1 MASNIRNCPIIHPIL
16 YNNIHIQ
23 HLYVDASSSCNT
35 VTSTISSTDTT
46 TSREWNI
53 KVTQIECSNK
63 LLPPSGCLQ
72 YFTGTT
78 GYLYNFGWVAATTST
93 GDRLICSI
101 LTPVYGP

>member
-1 MASNIRNCPIIHPIL
+1 M
-16 YNNIHIQ
+16 
-23 HLYVDASSSCNT
+23 DASSSCNT

-93 GDRLICSI
+93 GDTLICSV
-101 LTPVYGP
+101 LTPVYRPSMTIFAFQ